1 MSKSQYYPGV
11 QYGAVA
17 GSGGYGLQA
26 MRNGGDGR
34 AWYDQQKRIITAEL
48 EKERLALSEKLTTH
62 YDLQRQ
68 QYLLQLEAVKL
79 HKLEEMQL
87 KREVRLRNEMDYRA
101 KVGK

>member
-11 QYGAVA
+11 QYDAIA
-17 GSGGYGLQA
+17 GGGYGLQA
-26 MRNGGDGR
+26 MRGGGGDAR
-34 AWYDQQKRIITAEL
+34 AWYDQQKRVITAEL
-48 EKERLALSEKLTTH
+48 QKERLALREKLASR

-68 QYLLQLEAVKL
+68 QSILQAEELKL

-87 KREVRLRNEMDYRA
+87 KREVRLRTEMDYRA